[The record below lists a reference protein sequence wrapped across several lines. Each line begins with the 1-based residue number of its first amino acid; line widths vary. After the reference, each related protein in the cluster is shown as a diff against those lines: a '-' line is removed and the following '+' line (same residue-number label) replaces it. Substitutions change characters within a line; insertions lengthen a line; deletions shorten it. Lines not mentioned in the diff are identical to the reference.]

1 MVLGLVDNAY
11 LTIKS
16 HVAGG
21 HKCRGVVRDTTVEN
35 EMKNNPQLTSKQPPP
50 IMSATASAE
59 PESPFPPT
67 PAVPLVDG
75 AGAEAPAAA
84 ATEEAEGPVDIQQK
98 REEFQKQAK
107 TYLIE
112 QLRHVVVPSFAKWF
126 DFNDIHSIE
135 KRLFPDF
142 FPKNTSEDTP
152 KLVYKTPEAYRNIR
166 DFMINLYR
174 INPVEYLTVTAVRRN
189 LAGDVSTIIRVHQF
203 LEKWGLINYQ
213 IDPRTRPT
221 LVGPQYTGHFQV
233 TLDTPKGLTP
243 FVPENVEVKLPSPE
257 NSVEPETAVVL
268 PQNDETEIPLNLE
281 IRRNV
286 YDSSKDSGK
295 GSVVQYF
302 CNVCNRDASSVRYH
316 NLKSKAHAAN
326 PNTSIN
332 NASVLCTACYEQ
344 GLFPLNFL
352 ATDFVKLQLSGE
364 NKDTW
369 SEQEVLLLL
378 EAVEVFGT
386 YENGSQTLFANSQGQ
401 WDKIAEYVGT
411 KTREQCLIKFL
422 QLPIEDRY
430 LNKLVRANGAPA
442 QDAVNKETIVQEVA
456 KRLVST
462 KEGEELLKANSVKNL
477 EESVAEQTNLINQVT
492 ELTLEKVQAKLS
504 LVGALEA
511 NLIKTENLLNLQRKQ
526 VLVERWLQFDKIQKF
541 KEQNTNPELALLLDD
556 LLTPVTIHEVNKA
569 FNAVGL
575 QGDDIQ
581 VDKEENGLNTAAD
594 AELPISVTK
603 PKSYQF
609 WSA

>member
-1 MVLGLVDNAY
+1 
-11 LTIKS
+11 
-16 HVAGG
+16 
-21 HKCRGVVRDTTVEN
+21 
-35 EMKNNPQLTSKQPPP
+35 
-50 IMSATASAE
+50 MSATASVE
-59 PESPFPPT
+59 PESPYPPT
-67 PAVPLVDG
+67 PAAPSADG
-75 AGAEAPAAA
+75 VAPEAPAAET
-84 ATEEAEGPVDIQQK
+84 TEDAEGPVDIQQK
-98 REEFQKQAK
+98 RDEFQKQAK

-126 DFNDIHSIE
+126 DFNEIHSIE

-142 FPKNTSEDTP
+142 FPKNVSDDVP
-152 KLVYKTPEAYRNIR
+152 KLVYKTPSAYRNIR

-243 FVPENVEVKLPSPE
+243 FVPENVEVKLPSPD
-257 NSVEPETAVVL
+257 NSVEPENGIVV
-268 PQNDETEIPLNLE
+268 PQNDRTEIPLNLE

-286 YDSSKDSGK
+286 YDSSKDAGS

-316 NLKSKAHAAN
+316 NLKSKVHAAN
-326 PNTSIN
+326 PNASIN
-332 NASVLCTACYEQ
+332 NSSVLCSACYEQ
-344 GLFPLNFL
+344 GLFPLNYL
-352 ATDFVKLQLSGE
+352 AADFVKLQAGAESK
-364 NKDTW
+364 NSWT
-369 SEQEVLLLL
+369 EQEVLLLL

-386 YENGSQTLFANSQGQ
+386 YDNNSQTLFANSQGQ
-401 WDKIAEYVGT
+401 WDKISEYVGT
-411 KTREQCLIKFL
+411 KSREECLIKFL

-430 LNKLVRANGAPA
+430 LNKLVRANSTPA
-442 QDAVNKETIVQEVA
+442 QESVNKETIVQAVVQ
-456 KRLVST
+456 RLVST
-462 KEGEELLKANSVKNL
+462 KEGEELLKTNSVKNL

-541 KEQNTNPELALLLDD
+541 KEQNTNPELASLLDD

-569 FNAVGL
+569 FNTVGL
-575 QGDDIQ
+575 QGDDMQ
-581 VDKEENGLNTAAD
+581 VDKDENGLTTTDDAD
-594 AELPISVTK
+594 LPISVTK